1 MGSFPRPTLASGI
14 LKQSC
19 AHLVVF
25 MFGKPVIVVIED
37 GWHGN
42 LKMGFFQGHKWEE
55 TGVEKNVEFDK
66 PAKKLQLYRM
76 RCSRKEL
83 NLGMEKRRPTEGIAL

>member
-1 MGSFPRPTLASGI
+1 
-14 LKQSC
+14 
-19 AHLVVF
+19 

-66 PAKKLQLYRM
+66 PAKN
-76 RCSRKEL
+76 CSCT
-83 NLGMEKRRPTEGIAL
+83 G

>member
-1 MGSFPRPTLASGI
+1 
-14 LKQSC
+14 
-19 AHLVVF
+19 
-25 MFGKPVIVVIED
+25 MFGTPVIVVIED

-66 PAKKLQLYRM
+66 PAKN
-76 RCSRKEL
+76 CSCTGGGVQGRS
-83 NLGMEKRRPTEGIAL
+83 

>member
-1 MGSFPRPTLASGI
+1 
-14 LKQSC
+14 
-19 AHLVVF
+19 

-66 PAKKLQLYRM
+66 PANCKVQLYRM